1 MKRIANLIVCLILL
15 FTMTGCNDSTK
26 STNSTQNFSKID
38 YSGASQFA
46 KEKFS
51 EYMKKLNIREFD
63 IVETSIAS
71 RTGNDKHFVCIIEAN
86 IASQQGKTKEKLTY
100 GFNIIINNKGEF
112 QVLNQ
117 GEDVNN
123 TYLLSGD

>member
-1 MKRIANLIVCLILL
+1 MLVTI
-15 FTMTGCNDSTK
+15 TGCSGPIQ
-26 STNSTQNFSKID
+26 STNSTTNSSKVD

-51 EYMKKLNIREFD
+51 EYAKKSNIREFD
-63 IVETSIAS
+63 IVETSTAS

-86 IASQQGKTKEKLTY
+86 IVSEEGKTKEKLTY
-100 GFNIIINNKGEF
+100 GFDIIINNKGEF

-117 GEDVNN
+117 GVDVNN
-123 TYLLSGD
+123 AYLLKQD